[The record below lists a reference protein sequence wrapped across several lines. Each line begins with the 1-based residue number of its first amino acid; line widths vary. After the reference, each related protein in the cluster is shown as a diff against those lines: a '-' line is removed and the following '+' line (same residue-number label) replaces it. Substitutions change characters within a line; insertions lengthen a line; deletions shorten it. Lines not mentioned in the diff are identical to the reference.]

1 MVKDA
6 VFAYDA
12 GGVKEIFRK
21 ILDEAEKSG
30 IFYDEEEG
38 TFRLRRRGRGVFS
51 LRH

>member
-1 MVKDA
+1 

-30 IFYDEEEG
+30 VFYDEEER
-38 TFRLRRRGRGVFS
+38 TFRLRKRGRVVFS